1 MVYGLGFLLLF
12 GGRII
17 SEHLQSVAQEAEK
30 PEMRRVREGVLLR
43 SEMVLLQS
51 LLKRNP
57 KCEELEKEESC
68 HVQRATVENREQII
82 WELAFAT

>member
-1 MVYGLGFLLLF
+1 VRVQGLGLMVYGLGFLLLF

-17 SEHLQSVAQEAEK
+17 SEHLQSVAQGAEK

-51 LLKRNP
+51 VAQ
-57 KCEELEKEESC
+57 EKPEMRRVREGRIVSCSES
-68 HVQRATVENREQII
+68 HG
-82 WELAFAT
+82 

>member
-17 SEHLQSVAQEAEK
+17 SEHLQSVAQGAEK

-57 KCEELEKEESC
+57 KCGELEKEESC
-68 HVQRATVENREQII
+68 HVQRATVENGEQIT